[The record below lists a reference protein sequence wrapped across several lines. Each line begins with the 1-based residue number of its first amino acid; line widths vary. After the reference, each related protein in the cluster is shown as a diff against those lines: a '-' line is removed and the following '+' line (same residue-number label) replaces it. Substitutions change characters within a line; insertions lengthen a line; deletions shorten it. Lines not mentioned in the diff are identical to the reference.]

1 VGPRLRPVLPLLAL
15 VLAGCGSGAR
25 PAETAG
31 PVGLASARVVDLSHS
46 FNAATVYWPT
56 EQDFRREVTAEGM
69 TDRGYYYASGTITT
83 PEHGGTHLDA
93 PIHFA
98 EGAHT
103 SDRIPLERLIG
114 PAAVVDVS
122 GPAAEDAD
130 YRITVADLESWEAE
144 HGRIPDGAIVLFRTG
159 FDAYWGDRAR
169 YMGTAERGADA
180 VALLHFPGL
189 HPDAAEWL
197 VRQRAV
203 DAVGIDTPSIDYGQS
218 QAFRSHRILFAENVP
233 AFENV
238 ANLDRLPPTGSLV
251 VALPMKIEGGSGG
264 PLRIVAFLP

>member
-1 VGPRLRPVLPLLAL
+1 M
-15 VLAGCGSGAR
+15 LAGCGTGA
-25 PAETAG
+25 PLADPTPG
-31 PVGLASARVVDLSHS
+31 TLASARVIDLSHP
-46 FNAATVYWPT
+46 FNAATIYWPT
-56 EQDFRREVTAEGM
+56 ERDFLREVTAEGQ
-69 TDRGYYYASGTITT
+69 TDRGFYYASGTVTT

-93 PIHFA
+93 PIHFS
-98 EGAHT
+98 EGAQT
-103 SDRIPLERLIG
+103 TDRIPLERLIG

-122 GPAAEDAD
+122 AHAAADAD
-130 YRITVADLESWEAE
+130 YRITVADLEAWEAE
-144 HGRIPDGAIVLFRTG
+144 YGRIPDGAILLLRTG
-159 FDAYWGDRAR
+159 FDAYWGDRER
-169 YMGTAERGADA
+169 YMGTAERGAEA

-197 VRQRAV
+197 IRRRAI

-238 ANLDRLPPTGSLV
+238 ANLDRLPATGGLV